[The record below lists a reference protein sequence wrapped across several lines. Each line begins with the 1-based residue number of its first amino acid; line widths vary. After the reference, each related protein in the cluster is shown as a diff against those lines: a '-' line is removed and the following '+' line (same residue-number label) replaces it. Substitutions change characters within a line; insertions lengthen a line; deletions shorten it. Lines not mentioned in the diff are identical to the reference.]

1 MNSIGGSPTPCKQT
15 DRGLPTNWYQHI
27 PGVKEWRKEW
37 YERKRVQSQVLI
49 HCVWIYVTTKRNIE
63 CLICRNRKQVR
74 WGHWGE
80 YGHTVAILS
89 LERMNVHKMQSK
101 KETTERDPKKDPK
114 AMKKRDTHEREEAE
128 REIDGKRPR
137 LDQTIPYRGL
147 VYATRVS
154 DELGS
159 GPDRSFLFFFPSAW
173 FQGERCPKIEF

>member
-1 MNSIGGSPTPCKQT
+1 
-15 DRGLPTNWYQHI
+15 
-27 PGVKEWRKEW
+27 
-37 YERKRVQSQVLI
+37 
-49 HCVWIYVTTKRNIE
+49 
-63 CLICRNRKQVR
+63 
-74 WGHWGE
+74 
-80 YGHTVAILS
+80 
-89 LERMNVHKMQSK
+89 MQSK

-159 GPDRSFLFFFPSAW
+159 GPDRSFLFFFLLPDFREKDVLKLNSNSLSCIKRRQRTLRKENKSQFSVNA
-173 FQGERCPKIEF
+173 GTARYSEINE